1 MKNEKHNAEYSAK
14 VLRADYERIRN
25 LKKLE
30 DFTRACIGENDCPN
44 CRLFDFAELECTRER
59 LQRPPYCSRCGAKMD
74 GEENDDEIDR
84 R

>member
-1 MKNEKHNAEYSAK
+1 MLKNWEGKGMTN
-14 VLRADYERIRN
+14 YERIRN

-74 GEENDDEIDR
+74 GEENEDEIDR

>member
-1 MKNEKHNAEYSAK
+1 MLKNWEGKGMTN
-14 VLRADYERIRN
+14 YERIRN

-74 GEENDDEIDR
+74 GEDDFCDYGERGEDK
-84 R
+84 